1 MKYSPEIILFEFIF
15 RATDAGTPP
24 LHSDVKVTVTVG
36 STGNQK
42 PIFGQENYQVTVLE
56 NTKPGSFVM
65 KVNATDPDGIDNRIK
80 FAFDAGAKDNF
91 VIDKTTG
98 DIRVSRDAVLDIQEN
113 GEIYEIQLQVG
124 LEGNFK
130 FSNENQ

>member
-1 MKYSPEIILFEFIF
+1 MFHNML
-15 RATDAGTPP
+15 
-24 LHSDVKVTVTVG
+24 VG
-36 STGNQK
+36 RL
-42 PIFGQENYQVTVLE
+42 NYQVTVLE

-113 GEIYEIQLQVG
+113 GEIYEIQNRVNTRQSIPLICVR
-124 LEGNFK
+124 
-130 FSNENQ
+130 